1 MAESAAANPQLLAD
15 QVSSLLVQPLEA
27 ASVVLSS
34 GPRIFD
40 TSGVLRIPKLT
51 KSSTVGFIGE
61 NELIPSDH
69 DTTFDEVV
77 LMPTERKSIK
87 VIERYSRELARQAVI
102 GIDATQKPLGQG
114 RLRQTRRRAADRARL
129 GDRRSPDHHGQR
141 FADRRHVHA
150 GVPRCRYVGSGVQRR
165 RVHCAGIEAY
175 RRSAPVIRTSTSSA
189 SRLVCTVG
197 FAVLHFDYATRSPR
211 QLHPYARPGASLVS
225 PTASAKVEAR
235 LGMPTQPD
243 RPGRYKPATWTT
255 DADSLLDAIALA
267 SAAEVMPNRWF
278 VNGTDFI
285 ALRKLKEA
293 TDSSKYL
300 FGVRH
305 SPPGPTYRL
314 FGIPVTVTNKLPE
327 GTAVLADVSQVA
339 VARDEAPSV
348 TILSERYADYDQI
361 GIRVVTR
368 YDLGLLHPEAVI
380 VLTARLAPMLVDPY
394 DVQALTDGDMETVV
408 PIVTVLA
415 SPTPAGRDSP
425 VTRRIRRSPR

>member
-1 MAESAAANPQLLAD
+1 MVESTAANPQLLAD
-15 QVSSLLVQPLEA
+15 QVSSLLVQPLEE

-40 TSGVLRIPKLT
+40 TAGVLRIPKLT
-51 KSSTVGFIGE
+51 KSSAVGFIGE

-77 LMPTERKSIK
+77 LMPTDRKSIK

-102 GIDATQKPLGQG
+102 GIDATLKN
-114 RLRQTRRRAADRARL
+114 RLVKVVSDKLDTALLTGHGAATDEVQTVTINGSPTGGTFTLTFRGATTSGLAYNAASATVQTAVQALSTVDSANATVT
-129 GDRRSPDHHGQR
+129 GSAGGPYTVT
-141 FADRRHVHA
+141 FASALAATAVDEITADGSSLTGGTAPSVTVTTTTEGEAANGITGLINQA
-150 GVPRCRYVGSGVQRR
+150 GVQTGDLD
-165 RVHCAGIEAY
+165 AA
-175 RRSAPVIRTSTSSA
+175 
-189 SRLVCTVG
+189 
-197 FAVLHFDYATRSPR
+197 
-211 QLHPYARPGASLVS
+211 
-225 PTASAKVEAR
+225 
-235 LGMPTQPD
+235 
-243 RPGRYKPATWTT
+243 

-300 FGVRH
+300 LE
-305 SPPGPTYRL
+305 SDITSGPTYRL
-314 FGIPVTVTNKLPE
+314 FGISVTVTNKLPQ
-327 GTAVLADVSQVA
+327 GTAVLADMSQVA

-380 VLTARLAPMLVDPY
+380 VLTDA
-394 DVQALTDGDMETVV
+394 
-408 PIVTVLA
+408 
-415 SPTPAGRDSP
+415 
-425 VTRRIRRSPR
+425 